1 MKNRWRLKNI
11 VFILLIFIT
20 IFDEVFGV
28 EKKTSLKL
36 ELNDKDQRGGWLSGI
51 LEIIDNHTE
60 SEYQNYEIFWGNNP
74 NSKLG
79 QYRPLTRFSR
89 SDNGSFNL
97 KIQLKN
103 LRIPPGATHFIISS
117 VLENNQSYPILSY
130 PIIDLGIPT
139 YKAEGLSFQQTR
151 SEAGRI
157 QGEIRIL
164 PAFNQV
170 PMVLL
175 QVITLLL

>member
-20 IFDEVFGV
+20 LFGEVFGV
-28 EKKTSLKL
+28 EKKTSLNL
-36 ELNDKDQRGGWLSGI
+36 ELNDRDQRGGWLSGI

-74 NSKLG
+74 NIKLG

-89 SDNGSFNL
+89 SDNGSLNL

-117 VLENNQSYPILSY
+117 VLGTNQSYPILSY
-130 PIIDLGIPT
+130 PIIDLGVPT

-157 QGEIRIL
+157 QGEVRIV
-164 PAFNQV
+164 PAFNERDIV
-170 PMVLL
+170 S
-175 QVITLLL
+175 